1 MSRTMRTRVF
11 LTGVGGQGTLT
22 ATKIL
27 AQAALG
33 EGLAVTAGEIHGMAQ
48 RGGVVESTVLIGGY
62 QSPRIAKGEAHVLLG
77 FEPLETLRALPYLA
91 PGGIVISSSESIPPI
106 GVARGKEKG
115 PSLDEIK
122 TAASACAEQVF
133 FLPAI
138 SLGIEAGAPQAANMV
153 LLGALCAADRLPFG
167 LARLAETI
175 KANMSPKLHDINLR
189 AIELGAKAVCEAKN
203 G

>member
-22 ATKIL
+22 ATTIL
-27 AQAALG
+27 AQAALDA
-33 EGLAVTAGEIHGMAQ
+33 GLAVTAGEILGMAQ

-91 PGGIVISSSESIPPI
+91 PGGIIVSSSESIPPI
-106 GVARGKEKG
+106 AVARGKEKAM
-115 PSLDEIK
+115 PLSEIEAAARSCAK
-122 TAASACAEQVF
+122 TVHF
-133 FLPAI
+133 IPAI
-138 SLGIEAGAPQAANMV
+138 SLGKEAGTAQAANMV
-153 LLGALCAADRLPFG
+153 LLGALCALDRLPFG
-167 LARLAETI
+167 LDRLAGTI
-175 KANMSPKLHDINLR
+175 KTKMAPRLHDINLK

-203 G
+203 A